1 MGLVHTQIWLFIFL
15 MNDTTIIF
23 LIKSVIQ
30 KKKTKTSNNT
40 IKKIDI
46 MFVYVYIWFLG
57 HDL

>member
-1 MGLVHTQIWLFIFL
+1 MGVVHTQIWLFIFL

-30 KKKTKTSNNT
+30 RKQTKTSNNT
-40 IKKIDI
+40 IKKIDV